1 MILRSVASATT
12 LAATIAVLLIA
23 QPSVAGQSASPATKS
38 AQAKTTPAGKSWT
51 LPRTPDGKPDLQGI
65 WGNATVTPLERPKG
79 LGAKE
84 FYTEEEFAKLSERIR
99 KGEVG
104 EEAELGAA
112 RENDLRYDISLYGG
126 FDITKARFASNKR
139 TSLIVG
145 PEGVVPPMLPEAKQR
160 NAERAAKN
168 KGHEF
173 DSYENRPLSE
183 RCILMAQEMIT
194 MLPGAG
200 EGNLLQIVQ
209 GPGYVAFLHE
219 IDHSTRVIP
228 TDGRPHIPQTIR
240 QWQGDSVGHWEG
252 NTLVIDTT
260 NFTSR
265 SAFKGSGE
273 KLHLVER
280 FTRTDDDTVTYQFTA
295 EDPTTWASPWTA
307 EIPMTKTEGPVYEWA
322 CHEGNTMISTIL
334 RGARVQ
340 EEEAAKKAGR

>member
-1 MILRSVASATT
+1 MIRRSLVAATASA
-12 LAATIAVLLIA
+12 AIIAVLFITHA
-23 QPSVAGQSASPATKS
+23 PAAGQATSPASK
-38 AQAKTTPAGKSWT
+38 AAAAKTTSAAKPHT
-51 LPRTPDGKPDLQGI
+51 PPRMPDGKPDLEGI
-65 WGNATVTPLERPKG
+65 WGTATVTPLERPKG

-84 FYTEEEFAKLSERIR
+84 FYTDEEFAKLSQRIR
-99 KGEVG
+99 QGEVG
-104 EEAELGAA
+104 DEAELGAA

-126 FDITKARFASNKR
+126 FDITKASFASNKR

-145 PEGVVPPMLPEAKQR
+145 PEGVIPPLLPEAKQR
-160 NAERAAKN
+160 NAARGAKN

-183 RCILMAQEMIT
+183 RCILMAQEMIP
-194 MLPGAG
+194 MLPAAG

-228 TDGRPHIPQTIR
+228 TDGRAHIPQNIR

-252 NTLVIDTT
+252 DTLVVDTT
-260 NFTSR
+260 NFTAR

-280 FTRTDDDTVTYQFTA
+280 FTRNADDQIMYQFTA
-295 EDPTTWASPWTA
+295 EDPTTWAKPWSA
-307 EIPMTKTEGPVYEWA
+307 EIPMTKTDGPVYEWA

-334 RGARVQ
+334 RGARVA
-340 EEEAAKKAGR
+340 EEEAANKDAK

>member
-1 MILRSVASATT
+1 MMRLGIATALT
-12 LAATIAVLLIA
+12 VMIAVLVITPSPAAGQATSPGSKPAPVKTISAA
-23 QPSVAGQSASPATKS
+23 QPRAM
-38 AQAKTTPAGKSWT
+38 
-51 LPRTPDGKPDLQGI
+51 PRTPDGKPDLQGI
-65 WGNATVTPLERPKG
+65 WNNSTVTPLERPKG

-84 FYTEEEFAKLSERIR
+84 FYTEEEFAKLSQRIR
-99 KGEVG
+99 QGEVG

-112 RENDLRYDISLYGG
+112 RENELRYDISLYGG
-126 FDITKARFASNKR
+126 FDITKARFASNRR

-145 PEGVVPPMLPEAKQR
+145 PEGRIPPMLPEAKQR
-160 NAERAAKN
+160 NAERVARN

-183 RCILMAQEMIT
+183 RCILMAQEMIP
-194 MLPGAG
+194 MLPAAG

-209 GPGYVAFLHE
+209 GPGYVTLLHE

-228 TDGRPHIPQTIR
+228 TDGRAHIPQNIR

-252 NTLVIDTT
+252 DTLVVDTT
-260 NFTSR
+260 NFTAR

-280 FTRTDDDTVTYQFTA
+280 FTRTAEDQITYQFTA
-295 EDPTTWASPWTA
+295 DDPTTWAKPWTA
-307 EIPMTKTEGPVYEWA
+307 EIPMTKTDGPVYEWA

-334 RGARVQ
+334 RGARVTD
-340 EEEAAKKAGR
+340 EEAANKEAK